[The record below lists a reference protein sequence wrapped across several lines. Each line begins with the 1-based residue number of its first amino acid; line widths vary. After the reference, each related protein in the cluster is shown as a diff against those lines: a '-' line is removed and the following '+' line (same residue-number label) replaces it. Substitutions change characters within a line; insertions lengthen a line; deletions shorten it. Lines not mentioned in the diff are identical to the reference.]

1 MPRTG
6 AKFDLSSYDD
16 IFSSQAERDEKKAE
30 QEGDTGERVKMVELS
45 KLVPFKN
52 HPFKVKDDEDM
63 EKTVDS
69 IKQFGV
75 LNPVIVRP
83 NEDGTFEIVSG
94 HRRCHASE
102 LAGLETVP
110 AIIRNLDDDAATI
123 LMVDSNLQRETLL
136 PSERAWAF
144 KMKLDAI
151 KHQGVKRENANGFA
165 SVQLGRKFEA
175 TDLIAEESAES
186 RSQVK
191 RFIRLTELIP
201 ELLEMVDTKQL
212 AFNPAVELS
221 YITTDQQKDFL
232 EAMDYA
238 QTTPSLSQAQRIKK
252 LSQDGLCTFEAMC
265 AVMDEEKKPEQDHVT
280 IKNDVLRKYF
290 PKDATPRQMEDQ
302 IIKLLDQW
310 QKKKQRMECL

>member
-30 QEGDTGERVKMVELS
+30 LEGDTGERVKMVELS

-110 AIIRNLDDDAATI
+110 AIVRNLDDDAATI

-136 PSERAWAF
+136 PSERAFAL
-144 KMKLDAI
+144 KMRYDAM
-151 KHQGVKRENANGFA
+151 KRQAGRPSKENAC
-165 SVQLGRKFEA
+165 QLGTHLR
-175 TDLIAEESAES
+175 TDSVLAELTGESARTIQRYIS
-186 RSQVK
+186 
-191 RFIRLTELIP
+191 LTNLTP

>member
-30 QEGDTGERVKMVELS
+30 LEGDTGERVKMVDLS

-110 AIIRNLDDDAATI
+110 AIVRNLDDDAATI

-151 KHQGVKRENANGFA
+151 KHQGERV
-165 SVQLGRKFEA
+165 
-175 TDLIAEESAES
+175 DLTSAQVGQKLPWAVNQVAEEASAS
-186 RSQVK
+186 KTQIQ